1 MMKQMMNEYIQR
13 VQPHAAPI
21 GKHAGHL
28 IVSSLL
34 TFKFGVYGTAIE
46 RSTEALRLLSERA
59 GIPGA
64 VKTALL
70 ILKERARD
78 LEETRPT
85 VNPEN
90 QFTDEHREL
99 LAINLP
105 PDRIEDQ
112 VELDLDNALLLLYAV
127 GLITSPDD
135 EDALLEHSRF
145 AIQILESYKEKLGA

>member
-1 MMKQMMNEYIQR
+1 MKQMLNEYIKR

-28 IVSSLL
+28 IASSLL

-46 RSTEALRLLSERA
+46 RSAEALLRLSERA

-64 VKTALL
+64 ATTALL
-70 ILKERARD
+70 ILRERARD

-85 VNPEN
+85 VNPQN
-90 QFTDEHREL
+90 RFTDEHRGL
-99 LAINLP
+99 LAINLS
-105 PDRIEDQ
+105 PDAVEDQ
-112 VELDLDNALLLLYAV
+112 VALDLDNALLLLYAV
-127 GLITSPDD
+127 GLTTSPDD
-135 EDALLEHSRF
+135 EEALEEHRRF